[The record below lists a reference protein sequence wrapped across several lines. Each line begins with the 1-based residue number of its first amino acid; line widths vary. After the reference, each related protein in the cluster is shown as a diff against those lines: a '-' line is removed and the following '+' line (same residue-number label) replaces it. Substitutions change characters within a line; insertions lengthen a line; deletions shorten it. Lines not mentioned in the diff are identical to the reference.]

1 MGGIAHIPKKEGSRR
16 VSKGPGVLFDGNDWH
31 GDIIYLGLPY
41 ALKHCESQRR
51 GLTEVFW
58 RRVGEE
64 KVEVNQN
71 LREISGGFYDL
82 S

>member
-1 MGGIAHIPKKEGSRR
+1 MGGFAHIPKKEGSRR

-31 GDIIYLGLPY
+31 GELGLLY
-41 ALKHCESQRR
+41 ALKRCESQRR
-51 GLTEVFW
+51 GRNAVFCG
-58 RRVGEE
+58 RVGER
-64 KVEVNQN
+64 KVNINQN